1 MAEEKLETFE
11 DKMNFL
17 AKDEQE
23 AIDGYDKVIAL
34 LDAEKDAIVIE
45 QLKKIKIEEEAHKKY
60 LEDVIDNH
68 DLVYTEPLE
77 QEEVKED
84 VGYDHY
90 GPKDMRKFEGPAL
103 IMYDGGP
110 RQIEV
115 ITRAKNNR
123 YVWKNKA
130 GTPDSEWH
138 KFNSYEDALKV
149 QKVVGG
155 EVVSWN
161 EYFGIKEG
169 AEGHKVP
176 GKEYVIYEI
185 DDKAKKAPIVAIRKT
200 YTEAQ
205 YFCNKDENFTRELG
219 IEEVPVGKFKKGDDF
234 YGPFDSDWNLIE
246 EKKED
251 HVTEYIEMPH
261 EVYTTKEDIIR
272 VNKELEEKAKA
283 GQLIG
288 IRKESKL
295 LMLAEPAIN
304 GIWTIYLTDEGFIEK
319 IVVF

>member
-34 LDAEKDAIVIE
+34 LDPEKDKVVIE
-45 QLKKIKIEEEAHKKY
+45 QLNKIKTEEVAHKAY
-60 LEDVIDNH
+60 AEGVINNH
-68 DLVYTEPLE
+68 DLIYTEPLE
-77 QEEVKED
+77 QEEVKESFD
-84 VGYDHY
+84 YNSAL
-90 GPKDMRKFEGPAL
+90 KDAYKALDDAKIHFNVDKNVFE
-103 IMYDGGP
+103 
-110 RQIEV
+110 
-115 ITRAKNNR
+115 
-123 YVWKNKA
+123 
-130 GTPDSEWH
+130 
-138 KFNSYEDALKV
+138 FNTVEDARSANAILTKV
-149 QKVVGG
+149 FGADKVCLGNG
-155 EVVSWN
+155 DFNVSV
-161 EYFGIKEG
+161 ELTEG
-169 AEGHKVP
+169 AEGHRVP

-185 DDKAKKAPIVAIRKT
+185 DDEAKKAPIVAIRKT

-234 YGPFDSDWNLIE
+234 YGPFDGDLNLIE

-251 HVTEYIEMPH
+251 HVIKYIEMPH

-272 VNKELEEKAKA
+272 INKELEEKAKA

-288 IRKESKL
+288 IRKEPKM
-295 LMLAEPAIN
+295 LMLSEPAIN
-304 GIWTIYLTDEGFIEK
+304 GIWTIYLNDEGFIEK